1 MSDSDIAGDRP
12 ASSTHVIPAG
22 VLRSPAAKFFL
33 TGAITVLLM
42 IPLWMVFAL
51 TSERK
56 SRRDEVTYSIGQEW
70 GLPQSVYGPLLVIPY
85 LARVPTEGSETTIAR
100 RHLVVLPEELSATVT
115 ASTEERNVSIYEVPV
130 YSSQ

>member
-1 MSDSDIAGDRP
+1 MTDSDIAGDRP
-12 ASSTHVIPAG
+12 ASPAMRRPR

-51 TSERK
+51 TSERE
-56 SRRDEVTYSIGQEW
+56 SRRDEVALPIGQEW

-85 LARVPTEGSETTIAR
+85 LARVPTEGSETHHRPAPPR
-100 RHLVVLPEELSATVT
+100 RPPRDAC
-115 ASTEERNVSIYEVPV
+115 RRR
-130 YSSQ
+130 